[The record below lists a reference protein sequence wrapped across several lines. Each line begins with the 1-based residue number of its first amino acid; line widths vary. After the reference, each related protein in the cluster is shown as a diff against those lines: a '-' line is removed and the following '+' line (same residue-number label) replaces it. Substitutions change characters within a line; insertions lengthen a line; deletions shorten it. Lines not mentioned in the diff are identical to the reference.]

1 MRERVGMRGAGE
13 KQSSPKTPYKPPRLY
28 QTRLPISRLEP
39 ISR

>member
-13 KQSSPKTPYKPPRLY
+13 IQNRLENPRFF
-28 QTRLPISRLEP
+28 QTRLPIIRVDP